1 MDANIH
7 RVTEI
12 RFDNIER
19 LGNSGFTRHIV
30 IVGEDG
36 RKELEL
42 TCFSDDKETLK
53 VRVTKEI

>member
-30 IVGEDG
+30 IVGENG
-36 RKELEL
+36 RELEL